1 MHRGEVWWANL
12 TGPAGRRP
20 VLLLSRESVYNTR
33 GSVTVAA
40 ITRTIRGIPV
50 EVPLGPEDGMPTK
63 CVINLD
69 EITTALK
76 SRLTER
82 ITTLSQE
89 KLTMA
94 SKAAIFALDLRF

>member
-1 MHRGEVWWANL
+1 MHGGEIWWANL
-12 TGPAGRRP
+12 TRLTGSRLG
-20 VLLLSRESVYNTR
+20 LLLSRESVYNTR
-33 GSVTVAA
+33 SSVTVAA
-40 ITRTIRGIPV
+40 VTRTIRGIPV

-94 SKAAIFALDLRF
+94 SQAAIFALDLMD